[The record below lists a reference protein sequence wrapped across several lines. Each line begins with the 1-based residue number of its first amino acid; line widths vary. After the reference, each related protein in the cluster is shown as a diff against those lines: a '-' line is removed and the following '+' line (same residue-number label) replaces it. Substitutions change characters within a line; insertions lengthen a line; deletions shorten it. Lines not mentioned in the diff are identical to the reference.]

1 MIILYQER
9 INHIRACFSLPSFS
23 SIIKTCTIRVACPAT
38 EEESRISYSI
48 CVHTCTCTHVYIHVH
63 VHVYTA
69 MHTQMYI
76 HIMQTFRQEQQK
88 EKVKKM
94 HTSKA
99 GTCTL
104 PTEPPRQIPGT
115 VHNALPLSIDSTE
128 WPSWLSC
135 RCAKL

>member
-1 MIILYQER
+1 MY
-9 INHIRACFSLPSFS
+9 
-23 SIIKTCTIRVACPAT
+23 
-38 EEESRISYSI
+38 
-48 CVHTCTCTHVYIHVH
+48 TCTCNACTNVH
-63 VHVYTA
+63 VHVMNAQMY
-69 MHTQMYI
+69 MYI

-128 WPSWLSC
+128 WPSWLNC
-135 RCAKL
+135 RCAKLELWSVYNVQCTCTFTWV